1 MNSLIKTPQELL
13 LEQAGLP
20 SFAEGH
26 SVSPEQMRV
35 ELMINGHK
43 VHQEDLPHD
52 HPLIQHLA
60 GGGEPEQPSGI
71 LAALDKY
78 YHSLIPA
85 GVRKVGER
93 YFPIL
98 GGLSEASTIPANIA
112 SKHYVDAAGSA
123 TNAAAWLLP
132 KVSHILFPAAQGIE
146 AAKNYYEGN
155 PIEGHKNLLGA
166 AAMMAAPEATVPIM
180 AAQYLMD
187 QPNDMPAAL
196 AASRSVSPQDLK
208 NID

>member
-1 MNSLIKTPQELL
+1 M
-13 LEQAGLP
+13 EQAGLP
-20 SFAEGH
+20 SYAEGR

-60 GGGEPEQPSGI
+60 GGGQPAESSGVLSAI
-71 LAALDKY
+71 EKY
-78 YHSLIPA
+78 YHSIPA
-85 GVRKVGER
+85 SIRKAGER
-93 YFPIL
+93 FFPVL
-98 GGLSEASTIPANIA
+98 GGLSEASAIPANIA
-112 SKHYVDAAGSA
+112 GKHYLDATGNAA
-123 TNAAAWLLP
+123 NAAAWLLP
-132 KVSHILFPAAQGIE
+132 KVSHVLFPAAQGIE

-166 AAMMAAPEATVPIM
+166 AAMMAAPEATIPIM

-196 AASRSVSPQDLK
+196 ATSRSVSPQDLK